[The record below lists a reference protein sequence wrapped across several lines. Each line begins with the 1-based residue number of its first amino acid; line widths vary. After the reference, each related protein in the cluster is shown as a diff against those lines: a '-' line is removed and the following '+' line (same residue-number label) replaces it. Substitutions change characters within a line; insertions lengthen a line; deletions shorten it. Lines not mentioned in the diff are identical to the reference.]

1 MRPMRVKD
9 TFLTK
14 AQLRV
19 LKLRTKGLS
28 QAEVARKL
36 KTSRA
41 NVCILERRAR
51 ENIERARETLRL
63 AAKLR
68 APVAVR
74 VKSGEDIFE
83 AAKRFFAAADKAK
96 IKARLDTPG
105 LISRIREQAGDKLRG
120 RAVTGEIELLLTA
133 DGDVLVY

>member
-1 MRPMRVKD
+1 MRAKD

-51 ENIERARETLRL
+51 ENIERARGTLRL
-63 AAKLR
+63 AASLR
-68 APVAVR
+68 APVSIR
-74 VKSGEDIFE
+74 VKPGEDIFE
-83 AAKRFFAAADKAK
+83 VAKRFFAAADKVN
-96 IKARLDTPG
+96 IKAGLDTPG
-105 LISRIREQAGDKLRG
+105 IVSRIREQAGDKLRG
-120 RAVTGEIELLLTA
+120 RSVVGEIELMLTA